1 MYEPFGT
8 KVFICLTTLFVFGT
22 KVFICLTNY
31 VQGTLID
38 LVGSK

>member
-8 KVFICLTTLFVFGT
+8 KVFVFN
-22 KVFICLTNY
+22 KFIYAWYQSVYCLTNY
-31 VQGTLID
+31 VQGTFID